1 MGLTVVRFRIEK
13 LLKLLA
19 NPGAR
24 VVQSSVLSTPG
35 RAVSTIDPPG
45 CATLTESSRRAL
57 SILHPDYPLAPA
69 IFAHYMWPTSE
80 SWVQERDAVREIRLK
95 AGLLLANLERDGLA
109 RYCGAGTNSVGGY
122 VLTSWGEHAA
132 DPPARPD
139 RLL

>member
-1 MGLTVVRFRIEK
+1 
-13 LLKLLA
+13 
-19 NPGAR
+19 
-24 VVQSSVLSTPG
+24 VLFTPG
-35 RAVSTIDPPG
+35 KSANTSGLSR

-80 SWVQERDAVREIRLK
+80 SWLKEQEAVREIRLK
-95 AGLLLANLERDGLA
+95 AELLLAGLERDGLVQH
-109 RYCGAGTNSVGGY
+109 CGVGLGSAEGY
-122 VLTSWGEHAA
+122 VLTPWGEHAS